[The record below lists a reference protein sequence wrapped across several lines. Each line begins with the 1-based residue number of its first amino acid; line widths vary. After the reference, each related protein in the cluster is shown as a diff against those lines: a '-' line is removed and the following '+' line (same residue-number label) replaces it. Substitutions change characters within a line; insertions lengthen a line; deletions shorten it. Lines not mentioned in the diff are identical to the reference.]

1 MSDSSVSVTYK
12 GAEIANIT
20 ESGTTTLKTAG
31 TYCEDDIGL
40 VAQLSGGAS
49 LQEKTITENGAYTP
63 DSGYD
68 GLSKVTVNVQT
79 GGDLDGG
86 TGTDAFKY
94 GRSYANNEFT
104 IDTGLFSTSAIA
116 VKALRG
122 KTIPTVA
129 QIDTPASFAY
139 SYYGTFV
146 PQSITIAFAE
156 DSVAAT
162 YSNLVIGESE
172 TTFDITPT
180 AAGKVLFTV
189 TAAFEDD
196 ITQTLDYSLVVCE
209 TAPTYTVEAVEG
221 ATYGFTLNSNGYY
234 ESGNKAVNSS
244 YAICKVV
251 FNTQGLGL
259 KLDCI
264 NYAEANFDYGLLSNL
279 NTELALSNSADSS
292 GVFKNFKGSSKADVQ
307 SVDYGSI
314 ATGENFIY
322 VKFIKDGSGNSNND
336 SLQFKLNF
344 Y

>member
-1 MSDSSVSVTYK
+1 MSDNSISVTYK

-49 LQEKTITENGAYTP
+49 LQEKTITENGVYTP

-68 GLSKVTVNVQT
+68 GLSKVTVSVPT
-79 GGDLDGG
+79 SSGDG
-86 TGTDAFKY
+86 TGTDTFKY
-94 GRSYANNEFT
+94 GRSYANSEFT
-104 IDTGLFSTSAIA
+104 VDTGLFTTSAVA
-116 VKALRG
+116 KAYAFKRITPTMAQINTAAAFSIG
-122 KTIPTVA
+122 YTGNTSSPTV
-129 QIDTPASFAY
+129 
-139 SYYGTFV
+139 
-146 PQSITIAFAE
+146 TIAFA
-156 DSVAAT
+156 DGSVAAT

-172 TTFDITPT
+172 ATFDITPT
-180 AAGKVLFTV
+180 ATGTVSFTV
-189 TAAFEDD
+189 TAVFEDA
-196 ITQTLDYSLVVCE
+196 ITQTFDYSLTVFE
-209 TAPTYTVEAVEG
+209 TMPTYTVDAVEG

-259 KLDCI
+259 KVDCI
-264 NYAEANFDYGLLSNL
+264 NYAEANYDYGLLSNL

-292 GVFKNFKGSSKADVQ
+292 GVFKNFKGSSKANVQ

-314 ATGENFIY
+314 DAGENFVY